1 MSFTD
6 TANAKKYASIAET
19 AAAQAKLYAGELES
33 APDYA
38 AQAAASASAA
48 ASSAQEA
55 IAAESVVSNLAI
67 SASESATSA
76 AASAAQAGNAAAAAV
91 GQCLR
96 VPAGE
101 SISVLP
107 AQSSRQDT
115 FLTFDSSGNS
125 ALLAKGGVAIL
136 DSGGK
141 IPVSMIPA
149 VALSEIFVANSQAA
163 MLALNVQPGDIA
175 KRTDIGLSFALA
187 SLPASTL
194 SNWVQLNDDVLAQ
207 LGLSTG
213 ATEVGAVDDLSNP
226 TTVQGALN
234 LKAPITALSAK
245 VSISSLGANDGERFI
260 GLCPD
265 IATLRTVEPVS
276 DGQRITLREHTAGTG
291 KGGGQFR
298 SVLSG
303 SSYTDNNGTI
313 IKTTGG
319 AAWLRI
325 NADILNPLMFGAL
338 GDGEADDSAAFNS
351 TMQAAKLSGGRGKKI
366 DIPAPSAFYRVKD
379 VNVDS
384 AVEIIGSSKS
394 SSLVKPVSNGD
405 TCFIINSNFV
415 TMSSITIMDEGRTT
429 TSTGIKINEG
439 YMTLCNCYIA
449 LIGTCISFAKNS
461 GEHNMYNV
469 RLVESKWGLV
479 MPGGQVNSRF
489 NGFVIGNVDGAV
501 QVRETLAAS
510 DRAPTEGLVFT
521 DCLIAGCGN
530 PSESIPAVDIT
541 GTRWTW
547 FNNTMVDLSKFTA
560 VYVNNAESI
569 KFTGGYLSSNQSA
582 NSPCLHVK
590 GNSPLL
596 DAVNLTIGDSRSWG
610 IKLERTTDGA
620 PDGARFTNLT
630 AQNNDINASQQGDL
644 LIDSVSNVC
653 VYNSKFASQK
663 PTGIAVIDNSSVG
676 SSLYLDGC
684 SMRGQ
689 AYVGGTSCVLINRNS
704 PTHPEEQRGV
714 VTIPNGSNT
723 VSIPLKI
730 VPFES
735 GKTAGVVSSPSS
747 GTDVITSGV
756 QGANIVFNRV
766 STGAA
771 TTVSFYAFS
780 TK

>member
-76 AASAAQAGNAAAAAV
+76 AASAAEAGNAAAAAV

-96 VPAGE
+96 VPTGE

-136 DSGGK
+136 DSEGK

-149 VALSEIFVANSQAA
+149 VALSEIFVVNSQAA

-194 SNWVQLNDDVLAQ
+194 SNWIQLNDDVLAQ

-234 LKAPITALSAK
+234 LKAPTTALSGK
-245 VSISSLGANDGERFI
+245 VSISSLAANDGERLI
-260 GLCPD
+260 GSCPD
-265 IATLRTVEPVS
+265 IATLRTIEPLS
-276 DGQRITLREHTAGTG
+276 NSQRITLREHTPGTG

-298 SVLSG
+298 SVLDGSG
-303 SSYTDNNGTI
+303 YVDNNGTI
-313 IKTTGG
+313 IKTAGG
-319 AAWLRI
+319 SAWLRI
-325 NADILNPLMFGAL
+325 NADIINPLMFGAV
-338 GDGEADDSAAFNS
+338 GDGVYIDSNAFNS
-351 TMQAAKLSGGRGKKI
+351 TMQAAKMPGGRGKKI
-366 DIPAPSAFYRVKD
+366 DIPAPSSFYRVKD
-379 VNVDS
+379 VNIDS
-384 AVEIIGSSKS
+384 AVSISGSSKS
-394 SSLVKPVSNGD
+394 SSLIKPASNGD
-405 TCFIINSNFV
+405 TCIIVNSDFV
-415 TMSSITIMDEGRTT
+415 TINGITIQDEGRN
-429 TSTGIKINEG
+429 TSSIGMQVNKG
-439 YMTLCNCYIA
+439 YLTLDNCYIA

-461 GEHNMYNV
+461 GEHNMSNV
-469 RLVESKWGLV
+469 RMAESKWGLI
-479 MPGGQVNSRF
+479 MPGGQVNTRL
-489 NGFVIGNVDGAV
+489 NGFVIGNVDGAIK
-501 QVRETLAAS
+501 VRESLDVS

-530 PSESIPAVDIT
+530 PSESIPAVDIL

-547 FNNTMVDLSKFTA
+547 FNNTMVDLSKFVA
-560 VYVNNAESI
+560 VNLDNAESV
-569 KFTGGYLSSNQSA
+569 KMTGGYLSSNQSS
-582 NSPCLHVK
+582 NSPCLVIRGK
-590 GNSPLL
+590 STLF
-596 DAVNLTIGDSRSWG
+596 DAVNLTVSDSRSWG
-610 IKLERTTDGA
+610 IKMERTSDGS

-630 AQNNDINASQQGDL
+630 VQNNDINSSQQG
-644 LIDSVSNVC
+644 
-653 VYNSKFASQK
+653 
-663 PTGIAVIDNSSVG
+663 
-676 SSLYLDGC
+676 
-684 SMRGQ
+684 
-689 AYVGGTSCVLINRNS
+689 
-704 PTHPEEQRGV
+704 
-714 VTIPNGSNT
+714 
-723 VSIPLKI
+723 
-730 VPFES
+730 
-735 GKTAGVVSSPSS
+735 
-747 GTDVITSGV
+747 
-756 QGANIVFNRV
+756 
-766 STGAA
+766 
-771 TTVSFYAFS
+771 
-780 TK
+780 